1 MGTEATH
8 FHDEGGL
15 VKIAKEDLLWIRT
28 YIAEKHQ
35 KELTPQQV
43 LDIIRKAKPEVEV
56 SLQPGLTTL
65 IRDDC
70 VKFGKGTP
78 GDQ

>member
-1 MGTEATH
+1 M
-8 FHDEGGL
+8 
-15 VKIAKEDLLWIRT
+15 KIAKEDLLWIRT

-43 LDIIRKAKPEVEV
+43 LDIIRMAKPEAEV

-65 IRDDC
+65 MREEC
-70 VKFGKGTP
+70 TKFAKGSP